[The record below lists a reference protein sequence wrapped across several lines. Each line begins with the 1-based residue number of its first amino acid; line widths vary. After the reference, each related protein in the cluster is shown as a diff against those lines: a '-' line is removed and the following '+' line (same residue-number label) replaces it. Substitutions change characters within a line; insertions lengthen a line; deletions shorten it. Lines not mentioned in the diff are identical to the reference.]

1 MELEMIRVKILGG
14 GCTSCKML
22 ETLVYEVIERLPLPV
37 NVEKVSDLS
46 IIQSYNVIN
55 TPGLVINE
63 KVVCSGRVPG
73 KNEILEWIKTA
84 Q

>member
-1 MELEMIRVKILGG
+1 MIRVKILGG

-22 ETLVYEVIERLPLPV
+22 ETLVYEVIERLPLAV
-37 NVEKVSDLS
+37 NVEKISDLS
-46 IIQSYNVIN
+46 VIQSYNVLT

-63 KVVCSGRVPG
+63 KVVCAGRVPG
-73 KNEILEWIKTA
+73 KNEIMEWIKSA